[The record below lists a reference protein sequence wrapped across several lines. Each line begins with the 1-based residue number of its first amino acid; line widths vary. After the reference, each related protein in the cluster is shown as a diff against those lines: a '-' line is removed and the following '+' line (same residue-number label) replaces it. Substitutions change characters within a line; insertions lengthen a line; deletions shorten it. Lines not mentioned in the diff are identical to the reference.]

1 MKTSPHPQQ
10 SFMSEQLE
18 AWVLDDF
25 RDLPLF
31 RKSWRINP
39 SGPSGAAALHPP
51 CSISI
56 CSSIY
61 SSFN

>member
-31 RKSWRINP
+31 RKILADQSPRDLR
-39 SGPSGAAALHPP
+39 GPQRSTAFDQHLFE
-51 CSISI
+51 
-56 CSSIY
+56 Y
-61 SSFN
+61 LFEL

>member
-31 RKSWRINP
+31 RKILADQSLETFGGRSAP
-39 SGPSGAAALHPP
+39 ALDQHLFEYLFEP
-51 CSISI
+51 
-56 CSSIY
+56 
-61 SSFN
+61 